1 MTQGRQRRT
10 GHAANKHEVTEAESP
25 SFTNLKADAK
35 GKLQLKILKGS
46 FSAEPLTL

>member
-10 GHAANKHEVTEAESP
+10 GHVADKHKGAKAESP

-46 FSAEPLTL
+46 ISTEPLTS

>member
-1 MTQGRQRRT
+1 MPAT
-10 GHAANKHEVTEAESP
+10 VPSPVDP

-46 FSAEPLTL
+46 ISTEPLTS